1 MKGIK
6 KTVSLGGLALV
17 GLGIGMAVT
26 NPKPS
31 AYNDFAAKKLSQY
44 LQENVCDDVP
54 NLLQKQCQN
63 FANAGQDR
71 FRKIAA
77 DTTERQNFIFFS
89 IYETNISTP
98 PGIPS
103 YHFATVGIFNQFR
116 IYKAE
121 EKE

>member
-6 KTVSLGGLALV
+6 TAVSVGGLAIV

-31 AYNDFAAKKLSQY
+31 AYNSFAAKKLAQY
-44 LQENVCDDVP
+44 LQEKVCDDVP
-54 NLLQKQCQN
+54 NLLQQQCRN

-71 FRKIAA
+71 FKKIAA
-77 DTTERQNFIFFS
+77 DTTERQNFVFFS
-89 IYETNISTP
+89 IYETDISTP

-103 YHFATVGIFNQFR
+103 YHFSTVGIFNQFY
-116 IYKAE
+116 IYEAE
-121 EKE
+121 KKK